1 MATKRI
7 TLGRDLSALLGSS
20 ANTVTNASIT
30 SGDTQKL
37 AIDKLSRGKYQ
48 PRSTMDDN
56 ALQELASSIKSQG
69 IIQPIVVRKLPNS
82 NYEILAGE
90 RRWTAAKLA
99 NLTEV
104 PVIIKNVD
112 DKGALAIALIENLQ
126 REDLNALEEARAL
139 SRLIEEFSITHEEAA
154 SSVGKS
160 RATVSNLIRLLSLH
174 QSVQDLLEK
183 GSIEMGHARALLPL
197 DSAMQFKLAS
207 MIIQKNFTVRQTESW
222 VRNINKP
229 QSKLPPKTL
238 PNDLIQIQQELK
250 ELYSMPVSIKPSGAN
265 KGKIVISYK
274 NKKELN
280 SLIEHAKE
288 IIT

>member
-183 GSIEMGHARALLPL
+183 GSIEMCTWNVNSIR
-197 DSAMQFKLAS
+197 
-207 MIIQKNFTVRQTESW
+207 TVEA
-222 VRNINKP
+222 
-229 QSKLPPKTL
+229 
-238 PNDLIQIQQELK
+238 
-250 ELYSMPVSIKPSGAN
+250 ELY
-265 KGKIVISYK
+265 
-274 NKKELN
+274 
-280 SLIEHAKE
+280 
-288 IIT
+288 